1 VETFGGSALKKWLW
15 KCFTPHIGKSVLL
28 KFSALKLL
36 SRKYVSPMKFD
47 EDEYILTHEV
57 PISYSN
63 LQNRE
68 RVLSRFTLRWA
79 EMGTVYRY
87 EKAGV
92 LHWLASVRG
101 LTQDDAHLI
110 VRQNKLPQKLKKY

>member
-1 VETFGGSALKKWLW
+1 
-15 KCFTPHIGKSVLL
+15 
-28 KFSALKLL
+28 
-36 SRKYVSPMKFD
+36 MKFD